1 MTDFEPKQCA
11 IAPQRLAGRHVLS
24 LEGVP
29 ESAIAVAESR
39 PDIDMNN
46 LANAAGF
53 TVEERL
59 FLEMNKLD
67 GTPRRHFEGI
77 LGWDAAT
84 VARVQRSVERKL
96 HLVSPDKVAV
106 EVRRDSLSMSRRE
119 KLRSGHR
126 VWALAP
132 MDDVFVEIMLSERLQ
147 PVPGKNIPA
156 SCLKPPDLE
165 QER

>member
-1 MTDFEPKQCA
+1 MDFEPKQRA
-11 IAPQRLAGRHVLS
+11 IAPQRLGGKPVLS

-29 ESAIAVAESR
+29 ESAIVPAESR
-39 PDIDMNN
+39 LDVDMNN
-46 LANAAGF
+46 LADAAGF
-53 TVEERL
+53 SVEERL
-59 FLEMNKLD
+59 FLQMNKLE
-67 GTPRRHFEGI
+67 GTPRRQFEGI

-96 HLVSPDKVAV
+96 HLVSPGKIAV

-132 MDDVFVEIMLSERLQ
+132 MDDVFVEIMLSERLR
-147 PVPGKNIPA
+147 PVEKNISQ